1 MQPSQIRIVIR
12 LYTVHDREKMRGA
25 RPERL
30 MRMVLRAAG
39 GLFAGGLLRP
49 MDGGRCMRLRLFWDC
64 SFSAP
69 AAPLSL
75 GLNTTLGLR
84 MRIGR
89 ISVLVI
95 ATAKQRKGAIEHEMG
110 ANQLFAF

>member
-12 LYTVHDREKMRGA
+12 LYTVHDREDAGC
-25 RPERL
+25 
-30 MRMVLRAAG
+30 MVLRAAG